1 MGTLFSNWTMDDVIR
16 HQNRIK
22 SQQTI
27 KNIPQEEKTIVDH
40 SRSKYGN
47 VKTEVN
53 GIVYDSKKEAKRAL
67 ELEQLEKAGEIHNLK
82 RQVKYVLQ
90 PSFFFFGKTIR
101 EISYVADFVYEE
113 DGKVVVED
121 VKSDATRQNP
131 VYKLKKK
138 MLMYVHKIEIREV

>member
-27 KNIPQEEKTIVDH
+27 KNIPQEEKPIVDH

-47 VKTEVN
+47 VKTEAN
-53 GIVYDSKKEAKRAL
+53 GVVYDSKKEAKRAL